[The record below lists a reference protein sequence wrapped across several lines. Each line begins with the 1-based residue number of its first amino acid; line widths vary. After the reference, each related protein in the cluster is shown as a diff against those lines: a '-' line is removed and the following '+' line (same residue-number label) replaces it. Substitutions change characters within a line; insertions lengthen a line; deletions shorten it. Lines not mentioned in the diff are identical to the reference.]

1 MAEQFASKRNLKF
14 MLYEVF
20 NAEELTQYEYYQ
32 DHSRETFD
40 MIIDTMWKMGT
51 DFLYPLFQELDK
63 NPPQFVDGQ
72 AKVNPAT
79 REFMKMCGEGGWINA
94 NWSYEDGGQQVPM
107 LVSFVNSFIMAAANC
122 GLSGFPALTTGAANL
137 ILNFGSQELKDLYLE
152 KMVSGQWQG
161 TMALT
166 EPDAGS
172 SLADIKTMAED
183 TGEGYYKIKGQKIFI
198 SAGDTDATDNTVHL
212 MLAKIKGAPAGVK
225 GISLFVVPKYRFT
238 RDGGLERND
247 IVCSGIEHKM
257 GFKGSPICTL
267 NMGENNDCHGY
278 LVGQPH
284 MGLTYMFQ
292 MMNEARIGVG
302 IAAVAKAT
310 AAYYDALEYTKQRLQ
325 GRKANQ
331 KDPSSPQ
338 VPLIEHA
345 DIRRM
350 LLFQRAI
357 CEGGLSLALQLSKY
371 DDLVKV
377 GVEPE
382 KHELL
387 IDFLVPMVKSFPAEY
402 GILSTSAA
410 MQCLGGYGYCQDFP
424 VEQHFR
430 DVRIDPIHEG
440 TTGIQAQDLL
450 GRKATMKNGKA
461 YKLFVEEV
469 QKVIAAAREI
479 PELKPQADTLAQG
492 LEVMNDVTGYLFG
505 VQKEKGAEEF
515 LADATLYLE
524 MAGLLA
530 VGWQWLQ
537 QGVIA
542 YNALENQPSEGDAKF
557 YRGKLHTLKYYFTYE
572 LPRVNTLAHV
582 LKTSQGLT
590 ANMDISLFD
599 EE

>member
-1 MAEQFASKRNLKF
+1 MAEQFASKRNIRF

-20 NAEELTQYEYYQ
+20 NAEELTQYEFYQ

-40 MIIDTMWKMGT
+40 MIIDTVWKMGV
-51 DFLYPLFQELDK
+51 DFLYPLYQELDK
-63 NPPQFVDGQ
+63 NPPQFVDNQ
-72 AKVNPAT
+72 AKVHPAT
-79 REFMKMCGEGGWINA
+79 REFMRMCGEGGWINA
-94 NWSYEDGGQQVPM
+94 NWSYEDGGQQVPV
-107 LVSFVNSFIMAAANC
+107 LITFVNSLIMAAANC

-152 KMVSGQWQG
+152 KMVSGEWQG

-166 EPDAGS
+166 EPGAGS
-172 SLADIKTMAED
+172 SLADIKTMAVD

-198 SAGDTDATDNTVHL
+198 SAGDTDATDNTIHL
-212 MLAKIKGAPAGVK
+212 MLAKIEGAPAGVR
-225 GISLFVVPKYRFT
+225 GISLFVVPKYRFAK
-238 RDGGLERND
+238 DGSLERND
-247 IVCSGIEHKM
+247 IWCTGIEHKM

-267 NMGENNDCHGY
+267 NMGENDDCHGY
-278 LVGQPH
+278 LVGEPH
-284 MGLTYMFQ
+284 MGLSYMFQ

-302 IAAVAKAT
+302 IAAVGKAT

-325 GRKANQ
+325 GRKPSQ
-331 KDPSSPQ
+331 KDPSTPQ

-350 LLFQRAI
+350 LLFQRAV

-371 DDLVKV
+371 VDLAHV

-387 IDFLVPMVKSFPAEY
+387 VDFMVPIVKSFPSEY

-430 DVRIDPIHEG
+430 DIRIDPIHEG

-450 GRKATMKNGKA
+450 GRKTTMKSGEA
-461 YKLFVEEV
+461 YRLFMEEV
-469 QKVIAAAREI
+469 KRTIAEAVEI
-479 PELKPQADTLAQG
+479 PELKPQAEVLAKG
-492 LEVMNDVTGYLFG
+492 LEVMDDVTAYLLK
-505 VQKEKGAEEF
+505 VRKEKGAEEF
-515 LADATLYLE
+515 LADANLYLE
-524 MAGLLA
+524 MTGLLA
-530 VGWQWLQ
+530 IGWQWLM
-537 QGVIA
+537 QGIVA
-542 YNALENQPSEGDAKF
+542 YRALQGQPSEGDTKF
-557 YRGKLHTLKYYFTYE
+557 YRGKLVTLKYFFTYE
-572 LPRVNTLAHV
+572 LPKINSLAHV

>member
-20 NAEELTQYEYYQ
+20 NVEELTQYEFFQ

-40 MIIDTMWKMGT
+40 MIIDTIWKMGT
-51 DFLYPLFQELDK
+51 DFLYPLYQELDK

-94 NWSYEDGGQQVPM
+94 NWSYEDGGQQVP
-107 LVSFVNSFIMAAANC
+107 LIISFVNSLIMTAANC

-137 ILNFGSQELKDLYLE
+137 ILNFGSQELKDFYLE
-152 KMVSGQWQG
+152 KLINGEWQG

-172 SLADIKTMAED
+172 SLADIKTVAED

-198 SAGDTDATDNTVHL
+198 SAGDTDATDNTIHL
-212 MLAKIKGAPAGVK
+212 MLGKIKGAPAGVR

-238 RDGGLERND
+238 KDGELERND

-267 NMGENNDCHGY
+267 NMGEENDCHGY
-278 LVGQPH
+278 LLGQPH
-284 MGLTYMFQ
+284 MGLAYMFQ

-302 IAAVAKAT
+302 IGAVGKAT
-310 AAYYDALEYTKQRLQ
+310 AAYYDALEYTKERLQ
-325 GRKANQ
+325 GRKAKQ
-331 KDPSSPQ
+331 KDPTTPQ

-350 LLFQRAI
+350 LLFQRAV

-371 DDLVKV
+371 VDLASV
-377 GVEPE
+377 GVDSDR
-382 KHELL
+382 HNLL
-387 IDFLVPMVKSFPAEY
+387 VDFLVPIVKTFPSEY

-450 GRKATMKNGKA
+450 GRKVTMKKGLA
-461 YKLFVEEV
+461 YKLFMEEAN
-469 QKVIAAAREI
+469 KVIAVAREI
-479 PELKPQADTLAQG
+479 AELKPQAEILAQG
-492 LEVMNDVTGYLFG
+492 LEVMDDVTSYLLG
-505 VQKEKGAEEF
+505 VQKERGTEEF
-515 LADATLYLE
+515 LADATLYLD
-524 MAGLLA
+524 MVGLLA
-530 VGWQWLQ
+530 IGWQWLQ
-537 QGVIA
+537 QGIAA
-542 YNALENQPSEGDAKF
+542 YNALEGQASDGDTKF
-557 YRGKLHTLKYYFTYE
+557 YRGKLQTLKYYFVYE
-572 LPRVNTLAHV
+572 VPRVNSLAQV
-582 LKTSQGLT
+582 LKTSEGLT
-590 ANMDISLFD
+590 ANMDVSLFD